1 MVSLRQRFGPALY
14 MGGGLALVGAA
25 GFGFVSLAGHTL
37 PAVEFA
43 AITNFYLMVNIIG
56 PGLFSALEQETS
68 RSVSA
73 GLAGGRALGPIVG
86 HAWKLAAGL
95 LAAVL
100 VVLLAVSGPLTD
112 AALAGTWGLVFAV
125 LLSVATSAAVYLVRG
140 VLGGTQRFNGYAATL
155 GAEGLARILPCV
167 VIALSGVPNAV
178 GYALFFAAGSGVGA
192 LAGLLWLRRP
202 SATSGPSAT
211 KPTGT
216 AAATTETTPDVPEA
230 LPGAGREMARGF
242 AFLVGGTVLMLV
254 VMNVAPIVITPR
266 LGGDAATAAAF
277 GSAFVLARIPLFLF
291 APVQAMLL
299 PALTRAATRGEYGE
313 VRATLRK
320 ILVAVAA
327 IGIPGVAAS
336 FLVGPWAVQVVFGA
350 DVRLSGTVVG
360 LLGLSTIGLMVGQ
373 VLQPGLIALGRHRSV
388 TGAWLLSAVVLV
400 GLLALPG
407 DPIRAGV
414 TAQLAGAALVVV
426 IMLVTLSRA
435 LGNRPA
441 PTGTSA
447 GVAAV

>member
-1 MVSLRQRFGPALY
+1 
-14 MGGGLALVGAA
+14 MGGGLALVGIA

-37 PAVEFA
+37 PAAEFA

-73 GLAGGRALGPIVG
+73 GLAAGRGLGTVVQ

-100 VVLLAVSGPLTD
+100 VVLLAVSGPITD
-112 AALAGTWGLVFAV
+112 KTLAGQWGLIAAV

-140 VLGGTQRFNGYAATL
+140 VLGGTQRFTGYAATL
-155 GAEGLARILPCV
+155 GGEGIARILPCV
-167 VIALSGVPNAV
+167 VIALSGIPDAV
-178 GYALFFAAGSGVGA
+178 GYALFFAAGSGFGA
-192 LAGLLWLRRP
+192 IAGLLWLRRP
-202 SATSGPSAT
+202 AQP
-211 KPTGT
+211 
-216 AAATTETTPDVPEA
+216 AADVVAAEP
-230 LPGAGREMARGF
+230 LPGTGREMARGF
-242 AFLVGGTVLMLV
+242 SFLVGGTVLMLV

-266 LGGDAATAAAF
+266 LGDQAATAAAF

-299 PALTRAATRGEYGE
+299 PSLTRAATRGEYGD

-320 ILVAVAA
+320 ILLAVGA
-327 IGIPGVAAS
+327 IGVPGVLAS

-350 DVRLSGTVVG
+350 EVRLPAAVVG
-360 LLGLSTIGLMVGQ
+360 LLGLSTIGLMIGQ

-388 TGAWLLSAVVLV
+388 TGAWLVSAVVLV

-414 TAQLAGAALVVV
+414 IAQLVGAAMVVV

-435 LGNRPA
+435 LGDQPA
-441 PTGTSA
+441 PTGAPA
-447 GVAAV
+447 GTTAG